1 MSGIDRANEIEGGIG
16 SEGAQGGDMGKVESA
31 IKEAVIS
38 AYCKENELPIQLFDG
53 IETAESIQLKSYAR
67 RLAEVLTGIIM
78 KRKGPQLI
86 CFWTRQGCPELPHTI
101 QG

>member
-1 MSGIDRANEIEGGIG
+1 MSGNDSKNKSESGGKIG
-16 SEGAQGGDMGKVESA
+16 LEETQNGDMRRVESA

-38 AYCKENELPIQLFDG
+38 AYCKENEFPIQLFDG

-67 RLAEVLTGIIM
+67 RIAEVLTGIIM

-86 CFWTRQGCPELPHTI
+86 CFWTRQGCPELPK
-101 QG
+101 

>member
-1 MSGIDRANEIEGGIG
+1 MRLFFLDGFKAATKIIIPSEI
-16 SEGAQGGDMGKVESA
+16 QGLAGLAAG

-67 RLAEVLTGIIM
+67 RMAEVLTGIIM

-86 CFWTRQGCPELPHTI
+86 CFWTRQGCPELPPS
-101 QG
+101 QE

>member
-1 MSGIDRANEIEGGIG
+1 MSGIDRTNEIEGGIG

-53 IETAESIQLKSYAR
+53 IETAESIQLKTHAR
-67 RLAEVLTGIIM
+67 HMTEVLDAIIM
-78 KRKGPQLI
+78 KKIGPKLI
-86 CFWTRQGCPELPHTI
+86 CFWTRQGCPELPE
-101 QG
+101 